1 MRPVVSFSLLKD
13 FNDVVA
19 ADLNSTNGILILHM
33 IDHATRFSA
42 ASVVKS
48 KKKEEVVDAFIK
60 DWIAIFGAPSTIF
73 SDNGGEFSNDLFH
86 VL

>member
-1 MRPVVSFSLLKD
+1 MSAFFLKG

-19 ADLNSTNGILILHM
+19 ADLKSINGILILHM

-48 KKKEEVVDAFIK
+48 EKREEIVDAFIK
-60 DWIAIFGAPSTIF
+60 HWMQFLELIEPFLELISFETF
-73 SDNGGEFSNDLFH
+73 ECKTCR
-86 VL
+86 

>member
-1 MRPVVSFSLLKD
+1 MSAFFLKG

-19 ADLNSTNGILILHM
+19 ADLKSINGILILHM

-48 KKKEEVVDAFIK
+48 KKREEIVDAFIK
-60 DWIAIFGAPSTIF
+60 
-73 SDNGGEFSNDLFH
+73 H
-86 VL
+86 